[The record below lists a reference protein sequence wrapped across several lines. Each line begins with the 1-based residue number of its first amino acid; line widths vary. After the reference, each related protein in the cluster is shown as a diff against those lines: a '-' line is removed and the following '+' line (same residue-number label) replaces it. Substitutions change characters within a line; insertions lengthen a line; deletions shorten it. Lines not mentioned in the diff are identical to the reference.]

1 MTSSVASTPTHLV
14 DQLDKASLLNL
25 ALDQPG
31 GAGHRQAYV
40 MPSKEELTPLLPD
53 MEILELIGSG
63 GMRSEEHTSELQS
76 Q

>member
-1 MTSSVASTPTHLV
+1 MTSSVARTPTHLV
-14 DQLDKASLLNL
+14 DQLDKASLFDL

-53 MEILELIGSG
+53 LEILELIGSG
-63 GMRSEEHTSELQS
+63 GMGCVYRA
-76 Q
+76 